1 MRSSGFD
8 GIFRDAPSG
17 RFYPREYEEMPLEK
31 PVFPLT
37 TPGQM
42 LADFGGTYAA
52 RAGAASLCAASGPAA
67 IILAV
72 GARGG
77 LSESDIASW
86 IFGAFF
92 LNGLMS
98 IGFSILY

>member
-1 MRSSGFD
+1 
-8 GIFRDAPSG
+8 
-17 RFYPREYEEMPLEK
+17 MPLEK

-37 TPGQM
+37 KPGRL
-42 LADFGGTYAA
+42 LADFGATYAA
-52 RAGAASLCAASGPAA
+52 SALVAFLFAASGPVA

-86 IFGAFF
+86 IFAAFF

-98 IGFSILY
+98 IAFSLAYRQDRKSTRLNSSHSQISYAVFCLK